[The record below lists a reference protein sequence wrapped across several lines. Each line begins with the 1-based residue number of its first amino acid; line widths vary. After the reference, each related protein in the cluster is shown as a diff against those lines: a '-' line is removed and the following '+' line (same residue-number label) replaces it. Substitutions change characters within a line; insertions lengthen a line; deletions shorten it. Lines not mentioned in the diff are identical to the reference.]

1 MREGR
6 EIGIPVRGEE
16 THSSLDI
23 RRGKEFYDGCIGFVR
38 GHDFGVTGSKVKE
51 VSRVE
56 LVLKDDFFGKD
67 RKLG

>member
-1 MREGR
+1 M
-6 EIGIPVRGEE
+6 IRGEV
-16 THSSLDI
+16 THSCPAV

-38 GHDFGVTGSKVKE
+38 GHDFGVSGSKVKE